1 VDLLTRTSSRTSLV
15 THAVH
20 GNSDNIPRIGTLADL
35 IPSGGVYMD
44 AGLSPVRQARAKH
57 RHELRTLTYLTLD
70 QANGGVI
77 RNLSHEG
84 MGVQAVAAP
93 RPHQQVRMRFE
104 LRHPKLR
111 VEARGE
117 VTWSTS
123 SGQCGIKFL
132 DPSPRMARQ
141 IDEWI
146 FGNLLK
152 GFSRHEERAGSMF
165 GDALPLSADGAYDGL
180 MVSATPSKVIE
191 LPTRPDQFRPVPAL
205 DDKAPEPTRE
215 LDWLSQPL
223 SPRSIVWTINVL
235 VVVAALLLF
244 TLVFLA
250 ITRDAPSRPLA
261 MMGISIG
268 VVAVLYWGFF
278 QVFGGS
284 SPGARLARLAGCDL
298 EEDEDATD
306 SRFR

>member
-1 VDLLTRTSSRTSLV
+1 
-15 THAVH
+15 
-20 GNSDNIPRIGTLADL
+20 
-35 IPSGGVYMD
+35 
-44 AGLSPVRQARAKH
+44 
-57 RHELRTLTYLTLD
+57 
-70 QANGGVI
+70 
-77 RNLSHEG
+77 

-104 LRHPKLR
+104 LRRPKLR

-132 DPSPRMARQ
+132 DPSSRMARQ

-146 FGNLLK
+146 FGNLLE
-152 GFSRHEERAGSMF
+152 GFSRHEECAGSMF

-180 MVSATPSKVIE
+180 MVSATPLKVIE

-205 DDKAPEPTRE
+205 DDKAPEPAIE
-215 LDWLSQPL
+215 LDWL
-223 SPRSIVWTINVL
+223 SPRSIVWTINAL

-250 ITRDAPSRPLA
+250 ITREAPSRPLA

-284 SPGARLARLAGCDL
+284 SPGARLARLAVCDL
-298 EEDEDATD
+298 EEGEDATD

>member
-1 VDLLTRTSSRTSLV
+1 
-15 THAVH
+15 
-20 GNSDNIPRIGTLADL
+20 
-35 IPSGGVYMD
+35 MD

-57 RHELRTLTYLTLD
+57 RHELRTLTYVTLD

-84 MGVQAVAAP
+84 IGMQAVAAP
-93 RPHQQVRMRFE
+93 RPRQHVRVRFE

-111 VEARGE
+111 VETRGE
-117 VTWSTS
+117 VTWSAS
-123 SGQCGIKFL
+123 SGECGIKFL

-146 FGNLLK
+146 FGNLLE
-152 GFSRHEERAGSMF
+152 GFSLHEERAGTMF
-165 GDALPLSADGAYDGL
+165 GDTLSLSADAADDGL
-180 MVSATPSKVIE
+180 MVSAMPLKVIE
-191 LPTRPDQFRPVPAL
+191 LPTRSDRFLPAPTH
-205 DDKAPEPTRE
+205 DEKATDPATQ

-250 ITRDAPSRPLA
+250 ITREAPSMPLA
-261 MMGISIG
+261 MIGISIA
-268 VVAVLYWGFF
+268 VVAVLYLGFF
-278 QVFGGS
+278 QIFGGS
-284 SPGARLARLAGCDL
+284 SPGARLARMAGCDL
-298 EEDEDATD
+298 EEDEEATD